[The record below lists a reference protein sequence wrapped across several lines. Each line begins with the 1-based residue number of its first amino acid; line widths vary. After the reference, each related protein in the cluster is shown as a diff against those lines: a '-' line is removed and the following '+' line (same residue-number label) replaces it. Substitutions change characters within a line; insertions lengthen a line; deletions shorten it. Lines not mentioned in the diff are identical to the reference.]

1 MILAVSVGLLAL
13 LALSIPVGIV
23 LFLLGLG
30 LDVFYSP
37 FPLIRGLGNMVW
49 STSNNAA
56 LIAIPFFVLLG
67 EILVRSGLA
76 SRTYEA
82 LDRWVSW
89 LPGGL
94 IHANIATSAM
104 FSATSGSSVAT
115 AATVATVAMPQAE
128 KLGYDPKLFS
138 GAIAAGGT
146 LGIMIPPSINLIVY
160 GFLTQTSIPQLFL
173 AGLIPGVA
181 LALGFVVITVLI
193 CLVRPSLGGERR
205 VFPLGQMLRALVQLV
220 PIVILFTIIIGT
232 IYAGIATP
240 TEAAAVGVGGAL
252 LIAAIFGRVD
262 LPMIVA
268 AATGT
273 VKITAMIMLV
283 VIGASFLNYTLASA
297 GLGQELRDLMTGLG
311 LSPLGTMLVVI
322 LIYIVLGFFI
332 ETLSLMVVT
341 IPIIVPLVVDQGYDP
356 IWFGIL
362 MIVLIEMALITPPVG
377 LNLYVVQGARRSG
390 SMGEVMLGAI
400 PYIAMML
407 AMAASLVLRVPVRL
421 SRLLR
426 VELICRELAF
436 INCCSWAVLARRFSM
451 VTARSRE
458 ARAMGL
464 LLSSLKRVHC
474 RLSTASLT
482 WAFRPSVGSASGS
495 VPRKLASMPLEAPVR

>member
-1 MILAVSVGLLAL
+1 MIAYTAIGLLAL

-23 LFLLGLG
+23 LFLLAFGI
-30 LDVFYSP
+30 DAFFSP
-37 FPLIRGLGNMVW
+37 FPLIKGLGNLVW
-49 STSNNAA
+49 STSNNAT

-76 SRTYEA
+76 ARTYAA

-94 IHANIATSAM
+94 VHANIATATM

-173 AGLIPGVA
+173 AGLIPGIA
-181 LALGFVVITVLI
+181 LALGFVVITVI
-193 CLVRPSLGGERR
+193 FCTIRPSLGGERR
-205 VFPLGQMLRALVQLV
+205 VFPLSQMLRALVQLI
-220 PIVILFTIIIGT
+220 PIILLFTIIIGT
-232 IYAGIATP
+232 IYKGWATP
-240 TEAAAVGVGGAL
+240 TEAAAVGVAGAIV
-252 LIAAIFGRVD
+252 IAMIFGTVSLSMFREAI
-262 LPMIVA
+262 L
-268 AATGT
+268 GT
-273 VKITAMIMLV
+273 VKITSMIMLV
-283 VIGASFLNYTLASA
+283 IIGASFLNFTLASA
-297 GLGQELRDLMTGLG
+297 GMGRELQDFLTGLG
-311 LSPLGTMLVVI
+311 LSPLAMILAVV

-341 IPIIVPLVVDQGYDP
+341 IPIIVPLVVGLGYDP

-377 LNLYVVQGARRSG
+377 LNLYVVQGARKDGTLS
-390 SMGEVMLGAI
+390 EVMLGAV
-400 PYIAMML
+400 PYVIAMLVMV
-407 AMAASLVLRVPVRL
+407 AALITFPQIALWLPQSL
-421 SRLLR
+421 
-426 VELICRELAF
+426 
-436 INCCSWAVLARRFSM
+436 
-451 VTARSRE
+451 
-458 ARAMGL
+458 G
-464 LLSSLKRVHC
+464 
-474 RLSTASLT
+474 
-482 WAFRPSVGSASGS
+482 
-495 VPRKLASMPLEAPVR
+495 